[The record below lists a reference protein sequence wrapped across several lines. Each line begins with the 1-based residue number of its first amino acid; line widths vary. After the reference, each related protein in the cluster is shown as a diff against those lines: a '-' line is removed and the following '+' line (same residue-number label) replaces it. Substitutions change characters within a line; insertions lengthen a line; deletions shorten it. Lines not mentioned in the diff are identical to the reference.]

1 MAKIVTV
8 PSDVLRKPAQ
18 PVLTLDNRV
27 LNILTDMEKALK
39 AAKNPEGVGLA
50 APQIGVPLRIFM
62 IRPESKGSITT
73 FINPEIIKF
82 SQRQNI
88 PTGQKGVYEGC
99 LSIPNHYAPVKRS
112 TGVTVKYQSINQPI
126 PNTTNHRDLAFGI
139 EGFGLIEKTE
149 VFTGFAAHV
158 IQHEMDHLNGI
169 LFIDRCL
176 EQNAKLYKID
186 GEEWEE
192 VGI

>member
-8 PSDVLRKPAQ
+8 PSDILRKLAK

-50 APQIGVPLRIFM
+50 APQIGIPLRIFM
-62 IRPESKGSITT
+62 IRPVSKGPITT

-88 PTGQKGVYEGC
+88 PTGKKGVYEGC
-99 LSIPNHYAPVKRS
+99 LSIPDHYAPIKRS
-112 TGVTVKYQSINQPI
+112 MSVTVKYQAINNSP
-126 PNTTNHRDLAFGI
+126 RGEL
-139 EGFGLIEKTE
+139 LEKTKT
-149 VFTGFAAHV
+149 FSGFPAHV

-176 EQNAKLYKID
+176 EQNSKLYKVD
-186 GEEWEE
+186 GEEWAE